1 MSFEIPLPKLH
12 EIISEFSNYNINN
25 CREYL
30 RNIGLITEY
39 SGDYSQDLV
48 TEAHIPKLRSFV
60 DDLMRKVSAIT
71 WSKYYKSRAKNKR
84 HLIKSILEDLYAY
97 KRKLKQPLLDYIP
110 QPGTKAKVYKEIL
123 EMDDSEFEYLK
134 QLRQQIAEESIPKP
148 SPETVERRPL
158 VLLPPLG
165 PVPEP
170 RREPNILENFP
181 NKYIPPPP
189 EPLPRYI
196 DSEEYKSRHA
206 EDDSEKPVYPKFKD
220 QHVEFI
226 KDRLF
231 DATAVKKNASEEYL
245 ENLLQKLN
253 SNPFDTEID
262 LRKLDNIKEESLEQ
276 LLNWFENN
284 IASRLSDKIY
294 VRVYFT
300 RRYTPRTIPLI
311 ENLDK
316 VRSLLT
322 EGPLLSIDDDGE
334 EINESDKPI
343 KLFWNTVDRIEFFEA
358 HKVKSNRLRKSH
370 ANGFFPRK
378 LNKDYAE
385 FEEVLERYQV
395 YHSYITPEGKLKP
408 GVRTS
413 CLINC
418 LELSGVSRDICL
430 NILGLVGHRKRIE
443 RTMLTTIGNEF
454 NLAFHVRIVD
464 NNGEIKNANMNDK
477 GWYGSKT
484 GQKIMLAEYLD
495 HFFIDEPTKICLY
508 SIRNWLDIC
517 SETDSYKSLQWRL
530 QVFARQN
537 GNYKSTASRA
547 KASSLEVIRELDRVG
562 AFEAI
567 NANSADVQKAQI
579 FTSEVKEE
587 EAVAKEYV
595 KELETKLIT
604 PKQKSKKEH
613 QIYYADIETCK
624 KTTEAGDVVCVPF
637 MLCASDVTG
646 SWKRTYTG
654 IGEDSGIN
662 CVDKFMLDLPKNAL
676 VYFHNLG
683 FDGNFFKRFGHNV
696 MIQKGSKIMTMQAN
710 INNKTVILRDSYSL
724 LAKPL
729 RDFPR
734 SFPEAFPEDIVK
746 EVFPYDYYTYE
757 RLIAE
762 EPGIISEALTYL
774 KPEDRQQFISNIDS
788 VGARLSE
795 DTFDMM
801 KYCSFYCERDVEVL
815 RLGFNQFA
823 KITLQ
828 EPICLNVHEYLSA
841 PTLAYEYMLQNVFY
855 PNEHLYNVGGQLQ
868 KYLQKFVYGGR
879 VMTKDNI
886 RYDIRTKLADF
897 DACSLYPSA
906 MRRAFTVEGVPEYY
920 KNPTPEQ
927 VFNKNN
933 LPEILQ
939 KAFTE
944 DQLKPT
950 SKRCYSQFF
959 VEIQITD
966 IGIPRAF
973 PLIVKREKG
982 IQSNVNECV
991 KMHVDMIMLQD
1002 LIEFQ
1007 DISFT
1012 FVDGYV
1018 MKGSRDHRIRE
1029 VIKKLYDL
1037 RVEYKKTK
1045 NPMQEIIKLIM
1056 NSAYGKS
1063 IQKVIK
1069 TDLKF
1074 VNSEDIAFKLYDW
1087 YYQIHKA
1094 EQISS
1099 NKWLVEKY
1107 KRKTNQFNNCI
1118 FGITIL
1124 SISKRIM
1131 NEVMCLAEDL
1141 GIEIYYQDT
1150 DSMHIEYDKVEYL
1163 NQEFTKKYSR
1173 ELIGSGM
1180 GNFHTDFEPANAYC
1194 TRHISLGKKMYL
1206 DVLEYEDKNSEI
1218 QHKNHIRMKG
1228 IPEQV
1233 IINHANKYF
1242 SGDVTKLYES
1252 IFRGATVDFNLLD
1265 GKVCMRASRNGTVEY
1280 VKKFDR
1286 KVRATSS
1293 LI

>member
-1 MSFEIPLPKLH
+1 MIPADAPLKK
-12 EIISEFSNYNINN
+12 IIRVVQQVDDLE
-25 CREYL
+25 EYDFRKQL
-30 RNIGLITEY
+30 ENLNLTDVYG
-39 SGDYSQDLV
+39 GFDDWLV
-48 TEAHIPKLRSFV
+48 TEAHRPMLVDIINRFASEADPNMWAEYISRDRPLMSKLSAIWADIKLR
-60 DDLMRKVSAIT
+60 RKE
-71 WSKYYKSRAKNKR
+71 AKK
-84 HLIKSILEDLYAY
+84 KPILEYV
-97 KRKLKQPLLDYIP
+97 P
-110 QPGTKAKVYKEIL
+110 QPTDKAKVYKQVL

-134 QLRQQIAEESIPKP
+134 QLRKQIAEERAEQSSKRVVIKRLILPKP
-148 SPETVERRPL
+148 P
-158 VLLPPLG
+158 G
-165 PVPEP
+165 PVPP
-170 RREPNILENFP
+170 IQREENILENFP

-189 EPLPRYI
+189 EPLPRYV
-196 DSEEYKSRHA
+196 DSDEYKDRHS
-206 EDDSEKPVYPKFKD
+206 EDDDEKPAYPKFKD
-220 QHVEFI
+220 QSVEFI
-226 KDRLF
+226 KDRLY
-231 DATAVKKNASEEYL
+231 DAATAKKNTAEEYL
-245 ENLLQKLN
+245 KKLLQKLN
-253 SNPFDTEID
+253 AEPFETEID
-262 LRKLDNIKEESLEQ
+262 LRKLDTIKEESLEQ
-276 LLNWFENN
+276 LIEWFENN
-284 IASRLSDKIY
+284 IASRLSDRIY
-294 VRVYFT
+294 VKVYFSGG
-300 RRYTPRTIPLI
+300 YKVWNLPL
-311 ENLDK
+311 NLVIDK
-316 VRSLLT
+316 VRKLLS
-322 EGPLLSIDDDGE
+322 EGPLFSIDEDNSMPG
-334 EINESDKPI
+334 SDTFQELYWNVVDKI
-343 KLFWNTVDRIEFFEA
+343 KFFESFNA
-358 HKVKSNRLRKSH
+358 PQKKLRKSH

-378 LNKDYAE
+378 LKKEYAE
-385 FEEVLERYQV
+385 FEEVLERYQI
-395 YHSYITPEGKLKP
+395 YHSYTTHEGNLKA

-418 LELSGVSRDICL
+418 LELSGVSKDICL
-430 NILGLVGHRKRIE
+430 NILALVGHRKRIE

-464 NNGEIKNANMNDK
+464 SNGEIKVANKNDN
-477 GWYGSKT
+477 GWYGNKA

-508 SIRNWLDIC
+508 SVKHWADIC
-517 SETDSYKSLQWRL
+517 EEADHKPLSWRL
-530 QVFARQN
+530 QVFAQQN
-537 GNYKSTASRA
+537 GVYKSTASRA
-547 KASSLEVIRELDRVG
+547 KATSLEVIRELDRVG
-562 AFEAI
+562 AFESI
-567 NANSADVQKAQI
+567 NANSDDVQKAQI

-587 EAVAKEYV
+587 EAVAREYV
-595 KELETKLIT
+595 KEHETRPIS
-604 PKQKSKKEH
+604 PKQKSKKEYK
-613 QIYYADIETCK
+613 IYYADIETCK
-624 KTTEAGDVVCVPF
+624 KTTDTGDVVCIPF
-637 MLCASDVTG
+637 MLCASDVNG

-654 IGEDSGIN
+654 IGEDSGFN

-734 SFPEAFPEDIVK
+734 MFQFTSPTAPLTEK
-746 EVFPYDYYTYE
+746 EVFPYDYYTFE
-757 RLIAE
+757 RILNA
-762 EPGIISEALTYL
+762 EPGIISEAVEFINL
-774 KPEDRQQFISNIDS
+774 EDRQRFISNIDTI
-788 VGARLSE
+788 GARLSA
-795 DTFDMM
+795 DSFDMM
-801 KYCSFYCERDVEVL
+801 KYCEFYCERDVEVL

-823 KITLQ
+823 SLAAT
-828 EPICLNVHEYLSA
+828 EPLGMNVHDYLSA

-855 PNEHLYNVGGQLQ
+855 PNGSLYNVGGQLQ

-879 VMTKDNI
+879 VMTKNNI

-927 VFNKNN
+927 VFNKDN
-933 LPEILQ
+933 LPEILT

-944 DQLKPT
+944 DQIRPT
-950 SKRCYSQFF
+950 AERCYSQFF
-959 VEIQITD
+959 IEIQITNV
-966 IGIPRAF
+966 GIPRAF
-973 PLIVKREKG
+973 PLIVKREANK
-982 IQSNVNECV
+982 QSNVNECV

-1018 MKGSRDHRIRE
+1018 MKGCRDHRIRN

-1074 VNSEDIAFKLYDW
+1074 VNSEDISFKLYDW
-1087 YYQIHKA
+1087 YHQIHKA

-1099 NKWLVEKY
+1099 DKWLVEKY
-1107 KRKTNQFNNCI
+1107 KRKANQFNNCI

-1163 NQEFTKKYSR
+1163 NQEFAKKYSR

-1194 TRHISLGKKMYL
+1194 VRHISLGKKMYL
-1206 DVLEYEDKNSEI
+1206 DVLEFEDASGNL
-1218 QHKNHIRMKG
+1218 QHKNHIRLKG

-1242 SGDVTKLYES
+1242 SGDVAKLYEH
-1252 IFRGATVDFNLLD
+1252 IFRGGTVDFNLLD

-1286 KVRATSS
+1286 KVRATSNTN
-1293 LI
+1293 